1 MASVERN
8 EGEDFQVYKHRR
20 QDVADATKASL
31 KPTLFWDSFEQGTY
45 VNEDLKEYKDTK
57 KSFPSPRQ
65 FKKYMKY
72 YNQFKKD
79 GKE

>member
-1 MASVERN
+1 MASIERN
-8 EGEDFQVYKHRR
+8 EEEDFQVYKHRR
-20 QDVADATKASL
+20 QDIADTTKNAL

-45 VNEDLKEYKDTK
+45 VNQDLKEYKSVK

-72 YNQFKKD
+72 YKQFKKD
-79 GKE
+79 AE